1 MKIVISTE
9 GKGLDTRVDPRFGR
23 CEWFISVDSDSMD
36 FDCTANSAVNS
47 SQGAGIQAAQFVVD
61 SQAEA
66 LVTGHVGPNAFEV
79 LEASGIKIYDG
90 TGLTA
95 KQAIEE
101 LNSGKLSEI
110 TKAGQAHAGMNAGT
124 GAGMNAGTGAG
135 MKHGSRARRG
145 HGQRRP

>member
-9 GKGLDTRVDPRFGR
+9 GKDLDARVDPRFGR

-124 GAGMNAGTGAG
+124 GAGM
-135 MKHGSRARRG
+135 KHGSRARRG

>member
-9 GKGLDTRVDPRFGR
+9 GKELDARVDPRFGR
-23 CEWFISVDSDSMD
+23 CEWFISVDSESMD

-61 SQAEA
+61 NQAEA
-66 LVTGHVGPNAFEV
+66 LITGHVGPNAFEV

-90 TGLTA
+90 TGLNA

-124 GAGMNAGTGAG
+124 GAGMNRGAGAG
-135 MKHGSRARRG
+135 MRNGPRGRG